1 MFDIGF
7 FELMLIGIIGLVVLG
22 PERLPHAI
30 RMTSAWVGKIRRAS
44 IAVKDELEREVNAH
58 EMKKRIQEQMEE
70 AGLNDIKK
78 TLESAQSLT
87 KGNLINDV
95 VKEQAEKLGLGEA
108 GKTKESPLAKDSK
121 TTPNKAEKPT
131 YKPKLTYPRTNIAH

>member
-44 IAVKDELEREVNAH
+44 VAVKDELEREVNAH

-70 AGLNDIKK
+70 AGINDIKK
-78 TLESAQSLT
+78 SFDSAQSSLT
-87 KGNLINDV
+87 KDNLISDA
-95 VKEQAEKLGLGEA
+95 VKELTEKARFNEA
-108 GKTKESPLAKDSK
+108 DNAKETPLVSDEKTV
-121 TTPNKAEKPT
+121 TPNEKPAA
-131 YKPKLTYPRTNIAH
+131 PNA

>member
-7 FELMLIGIIGLVVLG
+7 FELILIGIIGLVVLG

-30 RMTSAWVGKIRRAS
+30 RMTSAWAGKIRRAS

-70 AGLNDIKK
+70 AGLEDIQKSLK
-78 TLESAQSLT
+78 SAQSLAN
-87 KGNLINDV
+87 GDLIDKT
-95 VKEQAEKLGLGEA
+95 VKEQVEKLNLSEP
-108 GKTKESPLAKDSK
+108 KNTDRPPS
-121 TTPNKAEKPT
+121 TPDA
-131 YKPKLTYPRTNIAH
+131 

>member
-44 IAVKDELEREVNAH
+44 IAVKDELEREVNTH

-70 AGLNDIKK
+70 AGLSDIKK

-87 KGNLINDV
+87 KGNLINDAI
-95 VKEQAEKLGLGEA
+95 KEQAEKLGLGET
-108 GKTKESPLAKDSK
+108 GNTKEAPLVNNPK
-121 TTPNKAEKPT
+121 TTTSDEEKPT
-131 YKPKLTYPRTNIAH
+131 SNS

>member
-30 RMTSAWVGKIRRAS
+30 RMTGAWVGKIRRAS
-44 IAVKDELEREVNAH
+44 VAVKDELEREVNAH

-70 AGLNDIKK
+70 AGINDIKK
-78 TLESAQSLT
+78 SFDSAQSSLT
-87 KGNLINDV
+87 KDNLISDAVKGLTEKAMLNEADNAKEAPIANDV
-95 VKEQAEKLGLGEA
+95 KA
-108 GKTKESPLAKDSK
+108 
-121 TTPNKAEKPT
+121 TTPNEKPAT
-131 YKPKLTYPRTNIAH
+131 PNA

>member
-44 IAVKDELEREVNAH
+44 VAVKDELEREVNAH

-70 AGLNDIKK
+70 AGLSDIKK

-87 KGNLINDV
+87 KGNFINDA
-95 VKEQAEKLGLGEA
+95 VKEQAEKLGLGDT
-108 GKTKESPLAKDSK
+108 GNTKETPQASDAK
-121 TTPNKAEKPT
+121 TTASNEKNSAT
-131 YKPKLTYPRTNIAH
+131 DS

>member
-30 RMTSAWVGKIRRAS
+30 RMTSAWIGKIRRAG

-78 TLESAQSLT
+78 TIESAQSLT
-87 KGNLINDV
+87 QGNFINDA
-95 VKEQAEKLGLGEA
+95 VKEQAEKLGLGKA
-108 GKTKESPLAKDSK
+108 DSTKETPSASDTKATTSNEK
-121 TTPNKAEKPT
+121 TSTPNS
-131 YKPKLTYPRTNIAH
+131 

>member
-108 GKTKESPLAKDSK
+108 GKTKESPLANDSK
-121 TTPNKAEKPT
+121 TTTTDAEKPT
-131 YKPKLTYPRTNIAH
+131 SNS

>member
-70 AGLNDIKK
+70 AGLSDIKK

-87 KGNLINDV
+87 KGNLINDAI
-95 VKEQAEKLGLGEA
+95 KEQAEKLGLGETDN
-108 GKTKESPLAKDSK
+108 TKEAPLVNNPK
-121 TTPNKAEKPT
+121 TTTSDEEKPT
-131 YKPKLTYPRTNIAH
+131 SNS

>member
-7 FELMLIGIIGLVVLG
+7 FELMLIGVIGLVVLG

-44 IAVKDELEREVNAH
+44 VAVKDELEREVNAH
-58 EMKKRIQEQMEE
+58 EMKKRIQDQMEE
-70 AGLNDIKK
+70 AGLNDIKN

-87 KGNLINDV
+87 KGNLINDT

-108 GKTKESPLAKDSK
+108 VNVKEPAQTSDSK
-121 TTPNKAEKPT
+121 TATSNDKNSPPIT
-131 YKPKLTYPRTNIAH
+131 

>member
-30 RMTSAWVGKIRRAS
+30 RMTSAWIGKIRRAS

-87 KGNLINDV
+87 KGNFINDV
-95 VKEQAEKLGLGEA
+95 AKEQAKKLGLGEV
-108 GKTKESPLAKDSK
+108 GSIKETPLASDSK
-121 TTPNKAEKPT
+121 TTASNEKNST
-131 YKPKLTYPRTNIAH
+131 TDS

>member
-30 RMTSAWVGKIRRAS
+30 RMTSAWVGKIRRTS

-70 AGLNDIKK
+70 AGIDDIKK
-78 TLESAQSLT
+78 SLESAQSLT
-87 KGNLINDV
+87 KGNLIKDT
-95 VKEQAEKLGLGEA
+95 VKEQVEKLGLTENA
-108 GKTKESPLAKDSK
+108 NTKETSPVSETKT
-121 TTPNKAEKPT
+121 TTPNKKPAT
-131 YKPKLTYPRTNIAH
+131 PNS

>member
-44 IAVKDELEREVNAH
+44 VAVKDELEREVNAH

-95 VKEQAEKLGLGEA
+95 IKEQAEKLGLGEA
-108 GKTKESPLAKDSK
+108 GNTKETPLASDSK
-121 TTPNKAEKPT
+121 TTTSNEKNST
-131 YKPKLTYPRTNIAH
+131 TDS

>member
-70 AGLNDIKK
+70 AGLSDIKK

-87 KGNLINDV
+87 KGNLINDAI
-95 VKEQAEKLGLGEA
+95 KEQAEKLGLGEA
-108 GKTKESPLAKDSK
+108 DNTKEAPLVNNPK
-121 TTPNKAEKPT
+121 TTTSDEEKPT
-131 YKPKLTYPRTNIAH
+131 SNS